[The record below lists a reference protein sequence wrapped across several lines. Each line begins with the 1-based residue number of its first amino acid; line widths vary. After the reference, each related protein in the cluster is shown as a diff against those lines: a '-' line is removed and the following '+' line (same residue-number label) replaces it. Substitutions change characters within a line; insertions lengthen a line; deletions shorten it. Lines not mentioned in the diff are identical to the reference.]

1 MRAGRPACMPVQAK
15 MAVRMQFA
23 DKDGYIQSA
32 QDPEFYHNA
41 LLWLPAFVSLLPVKR
56 IRPPPQPGAQPQPA
70 CRTHALRALRSRHRP
85 GHAAIAAVSGLLAQ
99 PCQYRNSQH
108 PGPGNGQVCLGAHSA
123 PPGLPGMQGA
133 SRPLQPAGLTWRLAY
148 GCMQYKDSRSI
159 ALRHDLTA
167 MAHSQTLAAEQGR
180 QP

>member
-70 CRTHALRALRSRHRP
+70 CRTFALRALRSRHRP
-85 GHAAIAAVSGLLAQ
+85 GHAATAAVPGLLAQ
-99 PCQYRNSQH
+99 QGQYRNSRH
-108 PGPGNGQVCLGAHSA
+108 SGPGNSQVCLGARPA
-123 PPGLPGMQGA
+123 QPGLPGMQGA
-133 SRPLQPAGLTWRLAY
+133 SRSWQPAGLTWRLAY
-148 GCMQYKDSRSI
+148 GCMQYKDSRFI
-159 ALRHDLTA
+159 ALKYDLTY
-167 MAHSQTLAAEQGR
+167 MAQGLPLAVEQGG

>member
-56 IRPPPQPGAQPQPA
+56 IRPPPQPCAQPQPA
-70 CRTHALRALRSRHRP
+70 CHTQALRALRSRHRL
-85 GHAAIAAVSGLLAQ
+85 GHAATAAVPELLAQ
-99 PCQYRNSQH
+99 PGQYRNSQH
-108 PGPGNGQVCLGAHSA
+108 PGPGNSQVCLGVHPAR
-123 PPGLPGMQGA
+123 PGLPDMSGA
-133 SRPLQPAGLTWRLAY
+133 SRSWQPAGLTWRLAY

-167 MAHSQTLAAEQGR
+167 MAQSLPLAAEQGGL
-180 QP
+180 P